1 VYNRLRIY
9 KDAGILFGHMTCFA
23 SAEYICI
30 LGETSLR
37 TEQFVLKLSIPIT
50 KSEVVEFPP
59 IAD

>member
-1 VYNRLRIY
+1 MY
-9 KDAGILFGHMTCFA
+9 KDVGILFGHMTCLSYVYA